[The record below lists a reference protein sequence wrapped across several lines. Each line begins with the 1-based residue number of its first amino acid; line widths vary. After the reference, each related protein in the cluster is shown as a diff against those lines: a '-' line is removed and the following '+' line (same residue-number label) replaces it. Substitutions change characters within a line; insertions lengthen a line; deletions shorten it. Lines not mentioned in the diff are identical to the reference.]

1 MSKKM
6 VRKATKCPGVY
17 KNCETGK
24 YDVKHCFTEVDPYT
38 NKKVHRQK
46 WVYGIKTYTEAKEQ
60 KAKIDGKGFR
70 HAKEGCSLLTAM
82 ELWNE
87 KAEASKYSV
96 ITIRNTSQQFKM
108 ICKFWAPDLL
118 IDNITE
124 EQYLKLIAACREYGY
139 SEDTLYNINS
149 CLRKII
155 HLAYK
160 NRYIAEN
167 LTLFWDNPRIDPG
180 VKRNVIS
187 RVDFEKLDKFFFQND
202 FYRLGV
208 SNYPKYRFLV
218 NLLYY
223 SGIRI
228 GEAIALNYSD
238 FYECILKNRR
248 YMRVNITK
256 SYNSSYKLLKGVKNG
271 KSRKIPLPDK
281 VCILY
286 KKILEEHLRNG
297 GTMDARIITWDH
309 SACRMMLEKACKSV
323 GIRNYCC
330 HDFRHTYISNLIR
343 RGVPLPIIESASG
356 DTQAT
361 ILKHYSHMFVG
372 DEQML
377 LDVLEDD
384 DM

>member
-1 MSKKM
+1 MSKKKI
-6 VRKATKCPGVY
+6 RKATKCPGVY

-46 WVYGIKTYTEAKEQ
+46 WVYGMNSYTEAKEQ
-60 KAKIDGKGFR
+60 KAKMDGKGFR
-70 HAKEGCSLLTAM
+70 HTKEGCSLLTAM
-82 ELWNE
+82 ELWND
-87 KAEASKYSV
+87 KAKASKYSV

-108 ICKFWAPDLL
+108 ICKFWSPDLL

-160 NRYIAEN
+160 NRYIAEDP
-167 LTLFWDNPRIDPG
+167 TVFWDNPRIDPG
-180 VKRNVIS
+180 AKRNVIS
-187 RVDFEKLDKFFFQND
+187 KDEFVKMDHFFLQND

-208 SNYPKYRFLV
+208 SHYPTYRFLV
-218 NLLYY
+218 NVLYY

-238 FYECILKNRR
+238 FCECEIKGRKFL
-248 YMRVNITK
+248 RVSITK

-271 KSRKIPLPDK
+271 KSRKIPLPGK
-281 VCILY
+281 LMIMY
-286 KKILEEHLRNG
+286 KKLLEAHLHSG
-297 GTMDARIITWDH
+297 GSLDSRIITWDH
-309 SACRMMLEKACKSV
+309 SACRMMIEKACKEA

-343 RGVPLPIIESASG
+343 KGVPLPIIESVSG

-361 ILKHYSHMFVG
+361 ILKRYSHMFVG
-372 DEQML
+372 DEQMV